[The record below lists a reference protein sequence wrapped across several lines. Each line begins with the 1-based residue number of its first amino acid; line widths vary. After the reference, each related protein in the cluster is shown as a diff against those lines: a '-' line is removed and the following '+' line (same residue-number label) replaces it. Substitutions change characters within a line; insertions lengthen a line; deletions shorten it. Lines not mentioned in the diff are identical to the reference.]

1 MGFKIGALVVY
12 NNQNWVILD
21 IQTKQISNGE
31 LSFLKIKNIL
41 TQEVLNIDSR
51 YVREFKI
58 KQKTQSE
65 NIGDVNIHNQSLGDT
80 AYIKSLFDEVGEVN
94 TNEFFDFDE
103 HSSLETNNQNVS
115 NFDRYIPKKDI
126 TFSEI
131 TDSSE
136 TTRLI
141 ENFQTPNSQKHFT
154 PRRSFNTYENLN
166 NTPVNETLTDM
177 KNSGIWEEK
186 MASHNSNYFSNPDQ
200 NIHVPRRTL
209 NNSNTQ
215 ETFHNNVE
223 NNRKLE
229 RARENLFNSGDHNLK
244 EQVSLENISNEL
256 LNKNLDKSQNM
267 YDNVKSENIVD
278 MKSSEQNLSQQKQHF
293 IVREQQNNNHSDKTA
308 HISENYREKRMADS
322 NFINKM
328 NENNYETKF
337 EEKLTVNNSS
347 TSDNTVIKSLNKKA
361 NLYKEKHFEALET
374 GPLNTKKL
382 LDNFNKQK
390 NIKDALDEKFIQD
403 SNEKSNTLFW
413 NNSNF
418 DKTELNN
425 SKIYRK
431 FKNMSGWLITVFV
444 IFLITP
450 IVGLFMKVA
459 NFYINSQEH
468 TISFE
473 ILKQIFLFQ
482 SNYNDGNLVYFIAD
496 VLIIIATPALFLVFI
511 TFSLIYWVSVG
522 NKQYKKLAFYNFQL
536 QSKIEVI
543 DSIQEFNNESSLYL
557 IKVHNDMKKIK
568 KEIKNLKAEKKL
580 TKHVNNIEKPY
591 NMTH

>member
-51 YVREFKI
+51 YVREFEI

-103 HSSLETNNQNVS
+103 HSSLETNNQKVS

-141 ENFQTPNSQKHFT
+141 ENFQTPNSQKYFT

-166 NTPVNETLTDM
+166 NTPVNETLIDM
-177 KNSGIWEEK
+177 KNNGIWEEK
-186 MASHNSNYFSNPDQ
+186 MASHSSNYFSNPCQ

-215 ETFHNNVE
+215 QTFHNNVE
-223 NNRKLE
+223 SNRELE

-267 YDNVKSENIVD
+267 YDNVKSENKVD

-308 HISENYREKRMADS
+308 NINENYKEKRMADS

-425 SKIYRK
+425 SKIYKK
-431 FKNMSGWLITVFV
+431 FKNMSGWLITMFV

-459 NFYINSQEH
+459 NFYINSSEH

-511 TFSLIYWVSVG
+511 TFSLVYWVSVG

-568 KEIKNLKAEKKL
+568 KEIKNLKTEKKI
-580 TKHVNNIEKPY
+580 TKHINNIEKPY